1 LLNRLKISKNVLIV
15 MFMTVMVHGLTFGRE
30 VAIAWQ
36 FGISGYADGI
46 AVGLIP
52 ITLYMSIWGHA
63 YVNAALTRIEH
74 IDNQSLITASLQ
86 PLLRFGLLSMVL
98 LFAFAEPFAGAIA
111 PGLTSQGREL
121 AIALMQTTAAGAF
134 LVSMTAWA
142 KGLLHLQG
150 RFAQASF
157 ADMMPNA
164 GYLLGIVWLFQYYG
178 VYGVAIGGLAGYLL
192 QWIIV
197 MPFKAPYCKISKIS
211 AINQADRPGLKIIFT
226 NMLLATLS
234 YSVVYIDVLVDR
246 YFASSLGEGQVAVLG
261 FAEKLMMFPLYT
273 IIFAVTTVL
282 FPQLIQLR
290 FDLPAF
296 KRRVSQVYR
305 LILLL
310 AVAITV
316 VSVLF
321 DEWLVA
327 TVFNYGAFD
336 EAAVVKTAEVFVFY
350 MLGFG
355 AHAYVF
361 LASRVR
367 YALEDFKLP
376 VFAGLLAAV
385 VNVLLDIMLVDEMG
399 IKGLALATTVA
410 ALVNALL
417 LVFMPLRSPQKTPV
431 QAQ

>member
-1 LLNRLKISKNVLIV
+1 MLNRLKISKNVLIV
-15 MFMTVMVHGLTFGRE
+15 MFMTVIVHAMTFGRE

-86 PLLRFGLLSMVL
+86 PLLGFGLLSMVL
-98 LFAFAEPFAGAIA
+98 LYAFAESLVGAIA
-111 PGLTSQGREL
+111 PGLTPQGHEL
-121 AIALMQTTAAGAF
+121 ATALMQTTATGAF
-134 LVSMTAWA
+134 LVSMAAWA

-157 ADMMPNA
+157 ADMMPNT
-164 GYLLGIVWLFQYYG
+164 GYLIGIVWLFQYYG
-178 VYGVAIGGLAGYLL
+178 VYGVAVGGLGGYLL
-192 QWIIV
+192 QWLIV
-197 MPFKAPYCKISKIS
+197 MPFKAPYCKVQSFS
-211 AINQADRPGLKIIFT
+211 AISQADRPQLKIIFT
-226 NMLLATLS
+226 NMALATLS
-234 YSVVYIDVLVDR
+234 YSVVYVDVLVDR
-246 YFASSLGEGQVAVLG
+246 YFASSLGEGEVAVLG

-273 IIFAVTTVL
+273 VIFAITTVL

-296 KRRVSQVYR
+296 KRKVTQVYR

-310 AVAITV
+310 AVFITT
-316 VSVLF
+316 VSVLL

-336 EAAVVKTAEVFVFY
+336 EAAVIKTAEVFVFY

-376 VFAGLLAAV
+376 VVAGLLAAV
-385 VNVLLDIMLVDEMG
+385 VNIVLDIVLVDKMG

-417 LVFMPLRSPQKTPV
+417 LVFMPLRSQQQTLA